1 MFSVLFCFQDAI
13 GRREMTRGFAAA
25 LAMLVLAGCAT
36 TGGQSSA
43 SAIDSFKPGVTT
55 VADAE
60 AALGQPFQA
69 TRLPDGTQQLQYV
82 TKVNSLAQDSMPTTG
97 SSIPKHQ
104 QTTVSTMLSF
114 DQNGHFIRA
123 WSNSKS
129 NTSNNGPS
137 ELGHLDQGDVGRNTG
152 GG

>member
-1 MFSVLFCFQDAI
+1 MA
-13 GRREMTRGFAAA
+13 RGFAAA

-36 TGGQSSA
+36 TGGSSSP
-43 SAIDSFKPGVTT
+43 SAINSFKPGVTT

-69 TRLPDGTQQLQYV
+69 TKLPDGTQQLQYV
-82 TKVNSLAQDSMPTTG
+82 TKVNSLAQDSTPTTG

-104 QTTVSTMLSF
+104 QTSVSTMLSF

-123 WSNSKS
+123 WSNSKTNS
-129 NTSNNGPS
+129 ANNGPTD
-137 ELGHLDQGDVGRNTG
+137 LGHLNQGDINRGTG
-152 GG
+152 G

>member
-1 MFSVLFCFQDAI
+1 
-13 GRREMTRGFAAA
+13 
-25 LAMLVLAGCAT
+25 MLVLAGCAT
-36 TGGQSSA
+36 TGGSSSS

-60 AALGQPFQA
+60 VALGQPFQA

-123 WSNSKS
+123 WSNSKTNS
-129 NTSNNGPS
+129 ANNGPS
-137 ELGHLDQGDVGRNTG
+137 DLGHLNQGDINRGTG
-152 GG
+152 G

>member
-1 MFSVLFCFQDAI
+1 M
-13 GRREMTRGFAAA
+13 
-25 LAMLVLAGCAT
+25 
-36 TGGQSSA
+36 
-43 SAIDSFKPGVTT
+43 TT

-69 TRLPDGTQQLQYV
+69 TKLPDGTQQLQYV
-82 TKVNSLAQDSMPTTG
+82 TKVNSLAQDSTPTTG

-123 WSNSKS
+123 WSNSKTNS
-129 NTSNNGPS
+129 ANNGPTD
-137 ELGHLDQGDVGRNTG
+137 LGHLNQGDINRGTG
-152 GG
+152 G

>member
-1 MFSVLFCFQDAI
+1 MA
-13 GRREMTRGFAAA
+13 RGFAAA

-36 TGGQSSA
+36 TGGSSSSSA
-43 SAIDSFKPGVTT
+43 INSFKPGVTT

-82 TKVNSLAQDSMPTTG
+82 TKVNSLAQDSTPTTG

-123 WSNSKS
+123 WSNSKTNS
-129 NTSNNGPS
+129 ANNGPTD
-137 ELGHLDQGDVGRNTG
+137 LGHLNQGDINRGTG
-152 GG
+152 G